1 MNTRDSDGI
10 NRPGV
15 GPYFE
20 VQAFPPPS
28 ATITPVFGAHSR
40 RGRFHTVNED
50 HYLIITVGRSQE
62 TVLTS
67 LPETV
72 IGKRFDERGFAM
84 ILADGLGNFGAGE
97 AASRI
102 ALVTLL
108 HLILN
113 FCKWNLRVD
122 DQIAQEITERMERFY
137 RHVDSAVVHA
147 GTAEGLNQPQTTL
160 TSVFGAGRDL
170 FFAHVG
176 HSRAYLFR
184 DGSLLRLTRDHTVA
198 AQGRR
203 PPLAPLID
211 VNTTARDL
219 RHILT
224 ETIGMG
230 GSMGP
235 AIDLERFHLADG
247 DRILVCTNGVTD
259 MLDESLMVSVLESG
273 VAPNDQCRRLV
284 DLAMEAGGDDDTTAL
299 AAEFR
304 ISV

>member
-1 MNTRDSDGI
+1 M
-10 NRPGV
+10 
-15 GPYFE
+15 
-20 VQAFPPPS
+20 
-28 ATITPVFGAHSR
+28 PVFGAYSR
-40 RGRFHTVNED
+40 RGRFHTINED
-50 HYLIITVGRSQE
+50 HYLIITVGRNQE

-122 DQIAQEITERMERFY
+122 DQIAQEIMERAERFY

-147 GTAEGLNQPQTTL
+147 GTAEELKQPQTTL

-198 AQGRR
+198 AQGMR

-259 MLDESLMVSVLESG
+259 MLDESLIVSVLESG

-304 ISV
+304 VSP